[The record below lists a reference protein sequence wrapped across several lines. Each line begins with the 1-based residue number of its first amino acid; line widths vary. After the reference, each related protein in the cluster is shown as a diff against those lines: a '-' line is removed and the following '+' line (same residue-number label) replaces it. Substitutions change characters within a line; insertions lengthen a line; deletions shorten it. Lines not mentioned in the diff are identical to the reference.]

1 MLEQLEQQSVQNHG
15 IGNIRH
21 MEFIETDQAVALGNT
36 ARHLVQ
42 RVLLAPNR
50 IKFTMYATH
59 ELMKMHTRLALYR
72 HRQIKRIHQEAFR
85 SEERRVGKE
94 CVSTCRSRGAPC
106 N

>member
-21 MEFIETDQAVALGNT
+21 MEFIEADQAVALGNT

-72 HRQIKRIHQEAFR
+72 HRQIKR
-85 SEERRVGKE
+85 SEEHTSELQSLMRISYAVFCLKKQ
-94 CVSTCRSRGAPC
+94 THQ
-106 N
+106 NT